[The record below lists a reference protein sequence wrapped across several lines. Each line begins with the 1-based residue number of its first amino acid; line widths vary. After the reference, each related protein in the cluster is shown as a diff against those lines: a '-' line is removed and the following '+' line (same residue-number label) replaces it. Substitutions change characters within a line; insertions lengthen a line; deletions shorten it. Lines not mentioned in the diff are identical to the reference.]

1 MNICYVH
8 RPNEHM
14 DLNLTTYVRRLT
26 DEYNVCLLAYIDI
39 SSVFRQHIL
48 IIFCSGK
55 TCVGL

>member
-1 MNICYVH
+1 
-8 RPNEHM
+8 M

-39 SSVFRQHIL
+39 SSVFGQHIL

-55 TCVGL
+55 NLCWSLSLLYDSGELS